1 MDSPLTYFSMVDH
14 FPLKTFKQT
23 TTTMAETKKTKNDTK
38 KTAKNKANPTGGK
51 KRKASEMTADPAPAA
66 PVANNPPAF
75 ADGPSAAAP
84 SSSPAAPWGGLP
96 RPKRYPIR
104 EHYDTKLAHLKAVAA
119 FKRARLDFNIA
130 DINWIKREQER
141 LAACLEKVTGL
152 CDGDADSINNLDEQI
167 ATLEAQGEEASATSS
182 QDWIERRRI
191 KMAEEKAAA
200 AATETE
206 GSEPTTSN

>member
-1 MDSPLTYFSMVDH
+1 
-14 FPLKTFKQT
+14 
-23 TTTMAETKKTKNDTK
+23 MAETKKTKNDTK

-51 KRKASEMTADPAPAA
+51 SEMTADPAPAA

-104 EHYDTKLAHLKAVAA
+104 EVSTMILYHCWTNHLKAVAA
-119 FKRARLDFNIA
+119 FNIA

-152 CDGDADSINNLDEQI
+152 CDGDADSIN
-167 ATLEAQGEEASATSS
+167 TLEAQGEEASATSS
-182 QDWIERRRI
+182 QI

-200 AATETE
+200 AATET
-206 GSEPTTSN
+206 GSEPTTSNVMILFLNHRLQFCTYVR

>member
-1 MDSPLTYFSMVDH
+1 
-14 FPLKTFKQT
+14 
-23 TTTMAETKKTKNDTK
+23 
-38 KTAKNKANPTGGK
+38 
-51 KRKASEMTADPAPAA
+51 MTADPAPAA

-104 EHYDTKLAHLKAVAA
+104 EHYDTKLA

-152 CDGDADSINNLDEQI
+152 CDGDADSIN
-167 ATLEAQGEEASATSS
+167 TLEAQGEEASATSS